1 MSYHIH
7 YSPHAERDLKKL
19 PNDIQIRIV
28 SALDSLLNNPENHIK
43 RLESLPL
50 FSFRV
55 GEFRVILNIE
65 EESSII
71 KILKIGK
78 RNKIY
83 NNL

>member
-1 MSYHIH
+1 MSYHIL

-19 PNDIQIRIV
+19 PTDAQIRIV
-28 SALDSLLNNPENHIK
+28 TALDSLMDNPEKHLK
-43 RLESLPL
+43 RLADIPL

-55 GEFRVILNIE
+55 GEFRVILNIDE
-65 EESSII
+65 ETSIL

-83 NNL
+83 DNL

>member
-1 MSYHIH
+1 MSYYIR

-19 PNDIQIRIV
+19 PKDIQIRIV
-28 SALDSLLNNPENHIK
+28 TALDSLMDNPEKHLK
-43 RLESLPL
+43 RLADLPL

-65 EESSII
+65 EETSIL

-78 RNKIY
+78 RNNIY
-83 NNL
+83 DNL